1 MKQYEFAYEGKVRIQ
16 VAKSTNLPSS
26 NLKQIKTVLHFDCL
40 KIAKNLVAFQNLN
53 SSILNETFR
62 FIKPETWNFEFQQ
75 PLKQF
80 NENGPTFG
88 FVSELQFKCKDE
100 MTLSVSLCDYWLVS
114 VFSFLMKATLSN
126 ESNTHTQ
133 KKNKQTHERNHE
145 WCLQSIN
152 LQWLHKRS
160 AKTFEVQK
168 KSTEYGNLETEN
180 LVIALKG
187 KLYKCLA
194 CGYANFFVLIQPNIT
209 VFRLC

>member
-88 FVSELQFKCKDE
+88 IVSELQFKCKDE

-114 VFSFLMKATLSN
+114 VFSFLMKATTTHKKKKINKPTKEITNGVSN
-126 ESNTHTQ
+126 
-133 KKNKQTHERNHE
+133 
-145 WCLQSIN
+145 
-152 LQWLHKRS
+152 
-160 AKTFEVQK
+160 
-168 KSTEYGNLETEN
+168 
-180 LVIALKG
+180 
-187 KLYKCLA
+187 
-194 CGYANFFVLIQPNIT
+194 P
-209 VFRLC
+209 